1 MELSVTNPRHP
12 FYVQREVVGR
22 FLVSNFSGIQYRK
35 LVNEEGSLSLRIW
48 FNHWHMTSIIF
59 TFHEAID
66 AYFETG
72 LPDLIDLDKELCA
85 KDMNL
90 KTRLELIK
98 SYMCACNELIERFGL
113 LCVYGTRLETKFQG
127 MGIKIKPTYDL
138 TGMIACY
145 ILYIE
150 IPKIGICSFDIANR
164 FMLFS
169 MEPHI
174 PRSVFGI
181 FDKPEDMDQW
191 HKVRN
196 SKVPN
201 LYYTIIADFQVDTK
215 EMIYETIEKSIEN
228 AVGHML
234 SIE

>member
-35 LVNEEGSLSLRIW
+35 LINEDGDLSLRIW
-48 FNHWHMTSIIF
+48 FNHWHMTSLIF
-59 TFHEAID
+59 IFHEAID
-66 AYFETG
+66 SYFETG
-72 LPDLIDLDKELCA
+72 LPDLIDLEKELCEA
-85 KDMNL
+85 DMNL

-98 SYMCACNELIERFGL
+98 SYMCACNELIDKFGL
-113 LCVYGTRLETKFQG
+113 LCIYGSRLEEKFKG
-127 MGIKIKPTYDL
+127 MGLTIKQTYDL
-138 TGMIACY
+138 TGMISCY
-145 ILYIE
+145 ILYIN

-181 FDKPEDMDQW
+181 YDKPEDKDKW
-191 HKVRN
+191 NKVQN

-201 LYYTIIADFQVDTK
+201 LYYTMIGDFKINTK
-215 EMIYETIEKSIEN
+215 EQIYTQIDRAIDN
-228 AVGHML
+228 AVKHML